1 MSPQRSQTAP
11 IPRATPTSA
20 PEAESSTQAA
30 MRAEL
35 QFIREERDRL
45 RCELVDSSAEVAD
58 YRELQTELA
67 RARAR
72 IATLDREMGRLSPT
86 LDRVQARAR
95 GISHP

>member
-35 QFIREERDRL
+35 QSIREERDIL
-45 RCELVDSSAEVAD
+45 RCELVDSRAKVAD
-58 YRELQTELA
+58 YRELQTKLA
-67 RARAR
+67 RACAR
-72 IATLDREMGRLSPT
+72 IATLDREMARLSAT
-86 LDRVQARAR
+86 LDRVRAR
-95 GISHP
+95 SRGIPHP